1 MARPTA
7 ILAIAGPIVGAL
19 LVVSSGAPVRMLA
32 PLLAILASVF
42 LLVDR
47 RARSVLLALVLIVL
61 AILAIPPV
69 FDSFTV
75 RGVELNLF
83 GTKYAAAYLVALPLL
98 VACAAILAELDD
110 LDDAWPAYVA
120 FAAALGAILLVFLQP
135 ATVGSFASLRVALPA
150 VLLALAA
157 LVPAVWLMRLP
168 PPRPRSS
175 KA

>member
-7 ILAIAGPIVGAL
+7 ILATAGPIVGAL

-32 PLLAILASVF
+32 PLLAIAASVF

-47 RARSVLLALVLIVL
+47 RARSVLLALVLLVL
-61 AILAIPPV
+61 AALSIPPA
-69 FDSFTV
+69 FDSFIV

-83 GTKYAAAYLVALPLL
+83 GTYAPAYLVALPLL
-98 VACAAILAELDD
+98 VACAAVLAELED
-110 LDDAWPAYVA
+110 LDDAWPAYVG

-135 ATVGSFASLRVALPA
+135 ETVGSFSRLQVALPA
-150 VLLALAA
+150 LLLALAA
-157 LVPAVWLMRLP
+157 IVPAVWLLRLP
-168 PPRPRSS
+168 PPRPRSG